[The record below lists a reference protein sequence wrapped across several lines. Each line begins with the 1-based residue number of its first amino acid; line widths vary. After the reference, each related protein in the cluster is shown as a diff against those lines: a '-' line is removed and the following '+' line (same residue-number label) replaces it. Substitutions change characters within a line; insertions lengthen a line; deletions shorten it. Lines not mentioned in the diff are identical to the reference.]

1 MEGCILAMLDSFDP
15 GKWTVFHAAHLLNR
29 AGFGGTPEEIAALH
43 KLGMRAAVNRLI
55 AGDEDDD
62 LFPPPVLTTPEEWVE
77 RRQQQRQAE
86 GDIQRRALQKES
98 RVEERKQLLALRE
111 WWLNR
116 MRYTPYPLREK
127 MTLFW
132 HGHFATSFEKVNL
145 ALFIWQ
151 QNETLR
157 AGSLGN
163 FRKLTKAVARDP
175 AMMRY
180 LDTDKSSKTKPN
192 ENFSRELMEL
202 FTLGEGVLYT
212 EQDVREGARAFAGY
226 RISPRDLQ
234 WIWAKKQADTGEKS
248 FMGKS
253 GKFTGDDVV
262 DIICDQPECA
272 DFMAR
277 KFLKFFAVEE
287 PSDHAVKALGAEFRS
302 SGYDIKPT
310 LRALF
315 TSAEFYSPAA
325 MRSQVKSPVQ
335 WVVQSAKVLDTPMI
349 SFKVLDPALGQ
360 MGQTLFGPP
369 NVKGWDGG
377 RAWIT
382 SATLLLRYNLAG
394 YMVNGRGISGAKGKP
409 GVNVRLDRIAPKDLR
424 ADAGKLCDALAFRLI
439 NDNLRAAD
447 RERLV
452 EFVRERGAEASDSTL
467 RDLLHLMMSTP
478 EYQLT

>member
-1 MEGCILAMLDSFDP
+1 MLESFDP
-15 GKWTVFHAAHLLNR
+15 RKWTVFHAAHLLNR
-29 AGFGGTPEEIAALH
+29 AGFGGTPDEIAALH
-43 KLGMRAAVNRLI
+43 KMGLQAAVNSLI
-55 AGDEDDD
+55 AGEEDDD
-62 LFPPPVLTTPEEWVE
+62 LFPPPELTTPEEWVA
-77 RRQQQRQAE
+77 RRQKLRQAE
-86 GDIQRRALQKES
+86 SDMERRELQKQS
-98 RVEERKQLLALRE
+98 RVEERRQLLALRE

-116 MRYTPYPLREK
+116 MRYSPYPLQEK

-163 FRKLTKAVARDP
+163 FRNLTKAVTRDP

-180 LDTDKSSKTKPN
+180 LDTDKSSKEKPN

-202 FTLGEGVLYT
+202 FTLGEGVRYT

-226 RISPRDLQ
+226 RIDPRDLQ
-234 WIWAKKQADTGEKS
+234 WIRAKRQADTGEKL
-248 FMGKS
+248 FMGKRGNFS
-253 GKFTGDDVV
+253 GDEVV

-287 PSDHAVKALGAEFRS
+287 PSDRAVRALGAELRS
-302 SGYDIKPT
+302 SGYDVKPT

-335 WVVQSAKVLDTPMI
+335 WVVQSAKVLDTPMM
-349 SFKVLDPALGQ
+349 SFKVLDPTLGQ

-382 SATLLLRYNLAG
+382 SATLLLRCNLAG
-394 YMVNGRGISGAKGKP
+394 YMVNGRGVSGAKGKP
-409 GVNVRLDRIAPKDLR
+409 GVNVQLEKIAPRDLR
-424 ADAGKLCDALAFRLI
+424 SDAGKLCDALAFRLM

-452 EFVRERGAEASDSTL
+452 EFVRERGAKASDSTI